1 MDAARIPAGAC
12 ELVRTV
18 SADGGLSVR
27 AIVATGLVAE
37 AARRHATAPT
47 ASAALGR
54 ALMGGVLL
62 AAGAKEDETLQ
73 LQFRG
78 DGPLGQMT
86 VIADHLGRARGYV
99 SDPSA
104 HPPSR
109 SGKLDVGAA
118 VGKGILAVVRY
129 HPSWR
134 EPYTGIVPIVS
145 GEVAEDLTH
154 YLAESEQ
161 TPSAL
166 AVGVHVASD
175 LSIEAAGGYL
185 VQALP
190 DAAPD
195 VLAQLERTVRALPP
209 PTELVRAGLTADAIV
224 DRLLDGIGARGLQR
238 SRPEFH
244 CACDAER
251 IRRAV
256 TLLGRAEMRE
266 IAARRER
273 LEVRCEFCATGYVL
287 EPDEV
292 GALLPDA

>member
-1 MDAARIPAGAC
+1 MDAARIPPGAC

-37 AARRHATAPT
+37 AARRHETAPT
-47 ASAALGR
+47 ASAARGR

-86 VIADHLGRARGYV
+86 VIADHLGRVRGYV

-134 EPYTGIVPIVS
+134 EPYTGIVSIVS

-161 TPSAL
+161 TASAL

-175 LSIEAAGGYL
+175 RSIEAAGGYL

-190 DAAPD
+190 EADED
-195 VLAQLERTVRALPP
+195 VLARLERTVRALPS
-209 PTELVRAGLTADAIV
+209 PTELVRAGLSADGIV
-224 DRLLDGIGARGLQR
+224 DRLLEGIGARGRQR

-244 CACDAER
+244 CGCDAER

-256 TLLGRAEMRE
+256 TLLGRAETRA
-266 IAARRER
+266 IAEKRER

>member
-1 MDAARIPAGAC
+1 MDARRIPGGDC
-12 ELVRTV
+12 ELVRTI

-27 AIVATGLVAE
+27 AMVATGLVAE
-37 AARRHATAPT
+37 AASRHGTAPT

-54 ALMGGVLL
+54 ALMGGVLI
-62 AAGAKEDETLQ
+62 AAGAKEEETLQ

-86 VIADHLGRARGYV
+86 VIADHLGRVRGYV

-118 VGKGILAVVRY
+118 VGKGVLAVVRY

-134 EPYTGIVPIVS
+134 EPYTGIVPIVT
-145 GEVAEDLTH
+145 GEVAEDLSH

-161 TPSAL
+161 TASAL
-166 AVGVHVASD
+166 AVGVYVASD
-175 LSIEAAGGYL
+175 QTVQAAGGYL

-190 DAAPD
+190 GVDD
-195 VLAQLERTVRALPP
+195 EVLVRLERTVRELPS
-209 PTELVRAGLTADAIV
+209 PTELVRAGLSADAIA
-224 DRLLDGIGARGLQR
+224 DRLLEGIGSRGRQH
-238 SRPEFH
+238 SNPEFH
-244 CACDAER
+244 CGCDVEK

-256 TLLGRAEMRE
+256 MLLGRAETRA
-266 IAARRER
+266 IAAKRER
-273 LEVRCEFCATGYVL
+273 IEVRCEFCATDYVL

>member
-1 MDAARIPAGAC
+1 MDAARTSAGTS
-12 ELVRTV
+12 ELVRTI

-27 AIVATGLVAE
+27 VMVATGLVAE
-37 AARRHATAPT
+37 AASRHATAPT

-54 ALMGGVLL
+54 ALMAGVLI
-62 AAGAKEDETLQ
+62 AAGAEEDETIQ

-86 VIADHLGRARGYV
+86 VIADHRGRVRGYV
-99 SDPSA
+99 SVPSA
-104 HPPSR
+104 HPPTR
-109 SGKLDVGAA
+109 AGKLDVGAA

-145 GEVAEDLTH
+145 GEVADDLSH

-161 TPSAL
+161 TASAL
-166 AVGVHVASD
+166 AVGVYVASD
-175 LSIEAAGGYL
+175 QTVEAAGGYL
-185 VQALP
+185 VQTLP
-190 DAAPD
+190 GVEDA
-195 VLAQLERTVRALPP
+195 VLARLERTVRELPS
-209 PTELVRAGLTADAIV
+209 PTELVRAGLTADGIA
-224 DRLLDGIGARGLQR
+224 DRLLEGIGSRGRQR
-238 SRPEFH
+238 SQPEFH
-244 CACDAER
+244 CACDVDR

-256 TLLGRAEMRE
+256 MLLGRAETRA
-266 IAARRER
+266 IAENRER
-273 LEVRCEFCATGYVL
+273 LEVRCEFCATDYVL

>member
-1 MDAARIPAGAC
+1 MDAATIPAGAC

-27 AIVATGLVAE
+27 AMVATGLVAE

-86 VIADHLGRARGYV
+86 VIADHLGRVRGYV

-134 EPYTGIVPIVS
+134 EPYTGIVPIIS
-145 GEVAEDLTH
+145 GEVAEDLSH

-161 TPSAL
+161 TASAL
-166 AVGVHVASD
+166 AVGVYVASD
-175 LSIEAAGGYL
+175 LSVEAAGGYL

-190 DAAPD
+190 DAD
-195 VLAQLERTVRALPP
+195 EEVLERLERTVRDLPS
-209 PTELVRAGLTADAIV
+209 PTELVRAGLTADDIA
-224 DRLLDGIGARGLQR
+224 DRLLEGIGSRGRQH

-244 CACDAER
+244 CACDADR

-256 TLLGRAEMRE
+256 TLLGRAETRA
-266 IAARRER
+266 IAENRER
-273 LEVRCEFCATGYVL
+273 LEVRCEFCATRYVL

>member
-1 MDAARIPAGAC
+1 MDSSRIPAGTC

-27 AIVATGLVAE
+27 AMVATGLVAE
-37 AARRHATAPT
+37 AASRHATAPT

-54 ALMGGVLL
+54 ALMGGVLI
-62 AAGAKEDETLQ
+62 AAGAKEDETVQ

-86 VIADHLGRARGYV
+86 VIADHLGRVRGYV

-109 SGKLDVGAA
+109 GGKLDVGAA

-129 HPSWR
+129 RPSWR
-134 EPYTGIVPIVS
+134 EPYTGIVPLVS
-145 GEVAEDLTH
+145 GEVAEDLSH

-161 TPSAL
+161 TASAL
-166 AVGVHVASD
+166 AVGVFVAGDYSVQ
-175 LSIEAAGGYL
+175 AAGGYL

-190 DAAPD
+190 GIDDA
-195 VLAQLERTVRALPP
+195 VLARLERTVRELPS
-209 PTELVRAGLTADAIV
+209 PTELVRAGVDADGIA
-224 DRLLDGIGARGLQR
+224 DRLLEGIGSRGRQR
-238 SRPEFH
+238 TPPEFH
-244 CACDAER
+244 CASDLDR

-256 TLLGRAEMRE
+256 TLLGRAETRA
-266 IAARRER
+266 IAEQRER
-273 LEVRCEFCATGYVL
+273 LEVRCEFCATEYVL